1 MRLHAVCLFIWKD
14 LINLLFD
21 YIAAGYSA
29 YLKVVEKSRAAVL
42 LICRDLSGP
51 DTLGAI
57 AQAEDSTGENK
68 VGRTSTV

>member
-1 MRLHAVCLFIWKD
+1 MQYV
-14 LINLLFD
+14 D

-29 YLKVVEKSRAAVL
+29 YLKGVEKSRAAVL
-42 LICRDLSGP
+42 LTCRDLSGP

-68 VGRTSTV
+68 VGRI